1 MKLSQILPLVVVG
14 GALATS
20 LVAWEKPAQAINF
33 TFSFTN
39 TTGNVNGTVKGTIY
53 GLIDNATSS
62 ATQVTLDS
70 YPSALGT
77 LNDSTN
83 ILSWDAEPSTN
94 SFSVVNGTIIS
105 SNLQYYGYGGA
116 GICIG
121 GDSQCLFDGGL
132 TFDFG
137 DNSVGNGA
145 SPTYAVP
152 VPFDISPGAILPTI
166 PILALMYLWK
176 QSRNRMALKTINN
189 PDVTV
194 STYRQVG

>member
-1 MKLSQILPLVVVG
+1 MMKLSQILPLVVVG

-105 SNLQYYGYGGA
+105 SNLQYYG
-116 GICIG
+116 
-121 GDSQCLFDGGL
+121 
-132 TFDFG
+132 
-137 DNSVGNGA
+137 
-145 SPTYAVP
+145 
-152 VPFDISPGAILPTI
+152 
-166 PILALMYLWK
+166 
-176 QSRNRMALKTINN
+176 
-189 PDVTV
+189 
-194 STYRQVG
+194 